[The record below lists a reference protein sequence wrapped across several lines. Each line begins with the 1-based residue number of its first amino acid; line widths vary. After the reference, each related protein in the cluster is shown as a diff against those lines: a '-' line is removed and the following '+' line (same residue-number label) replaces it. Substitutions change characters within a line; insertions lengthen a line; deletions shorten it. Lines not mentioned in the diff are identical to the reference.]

1 LNFFQII
8 RSVEELLYE
17 AVTWLLFY
25 PVTLWRCLTQ
35 PLEVMRYTTEELQ
48 EEPDTRFTE
57 SISPPLFLMLS
68 VLVAHAVEMALGIKV
83 EAGEADGAMVE
94 LIIGSEQNLLLF
106 RSFVFALF
114 PLVMATGVLRRKALK
129 LDRETLKGPF
139 YRQCYFA
146 GPYCLM
152 VSIGTVMLRH
162 PSGYGPT
169 LGMILM
175 AVATLWY
182 LHVETRWLRVEL
194 GLGWGQAAG
203 LALWL
208 FTIAAVSTMVV
219 AVTVL
224 SV

>member
-1 LNFFQII
+1 MNFFQII

-48 EEPDTRFTE
+48 EEPNTRFTE

-68 VLVAHAVEMALGIKV
+68 VLVAHAVERALGVKI
-83 EAGEADGAMVE
+83 EELDSTGEFARQIVT
-94 LIIGSEQNLLLF
+94 SEQNLLLF
-106 RSFVFALF
+106 RSFMFALF
-114 PLVMATGVLRRKALK
+114 PLVMATGVLRRKGLM

-146 GPYCLM
+146 GPYCLI
-152 VSIGTVMLRH
+152 VSVGSVMLRH
-162 PSGYGPT
+162 QIQWVQIAGA
-169 LGMILM
+169 LVWL
-175 AVATLWY
+175 AATFWY
-182 LHVETRWLRVEL
+182 LQVEARWLKVEL
-194 GLGWGQAAG
+194 DQSWGHAIR

-208 FTIAAVSTMVV
+208 FAIAATTTSLV
-219 AVTVL
+219 ALTVL